1 MWEYD
6 EVVVPSSNDG
16 PRILPSEVHNHL
28 LLVWAVEYID
38 HSPTKFSTPDKK
50 SDVIVVDVVD
60 LSQRDP
66 DTGQLGL
73 VARRSWWRQAQLI
86 QTLKPF
92 VGARNPKL
100 ALMTR
105 GIATKGQ
112 PPFVLQDMRGDQE
125 AVRVANAWRQ
135 ANPDFV
141 PSGQGFG
148 AGSRP
153 EPTPV
158 PRPEPSPL
166 EQMAQRASGWVA
178 PESTTYAVPNT
189 EGSYGKP
196 DVSWGRPEGVS
207 AYNRHDPTQVN
218 LPPRAPQPEEPPY

>member
-1 MWEYD
+1 MFDFD
-6 EVVVPSSNDG
+6 EVAPPTSNDG
-16 PRILPSEVHNHL
+16 PRILPAEVEGHL

-73 VARRSWWRQAQLI
+73 LARRSWWRQAQLI
-86 QTLKPF
+86 STLKGSI
-92 VGARNPKL
+92 GAKNPKL

-112 PPFVLQDMRGDQE
+112 PPFILQDMRGDQR
-125 AVRVANAWRQ
+125 AVQTANTWRQ
-135 ANPDFV
+135 ANPDFL

-148 AGSRP
+148 AVHAEVRP
-153 EPTPV
+153 A
-158 PRPEPSPL
+158 PSAL
-166 EQMAQRASGWVA
+166 EQMAQKASGWNA
-178 PESTTYAVPNT
+178 PQDA
-189 EGSYGKP
+189 
-196 DVSWGRPEGVS
+196 SWGRPEGQS
-207 AYNRHDPTQVN
+207 AYNRHDPTQVS
-218 LPPRAPQPEEPPY
+218 LPPRAPLPDEPPF

>member
-6 EVVVPSSNDG
+6 EVATPSSNDG
-16 PRILPSEVHNHL
+16 PRILPAEVHNHL

-73 VARRSWWRQAQLI
+73 IARRSWWRQAQLI
-86 QTLKPF
+86 QVLKPF

-112 PPFVLQDMRGDQE
+112 PPFVLQDMRGDPE

-135 ANPDFV
+135 ANPDFL

-148 AGSRP
+148 AGARP
-153 EPTPV
+153 EPAPV

-166 EQMAQRASGWVA
+166 EQMAQRASGWQA
-178 PESTTYAVPNT
+178 PT
-189 EGSYGKP
+189 
-196 DVSWGRPEGVS
+196 DQSWGRPEGVS